1 MWSMID
7 TDKDSYQAD
16 LFSNRLAK
24 KYKTLRKWARRS
36 RITCYRLYD
45 RDIPEIPLAADL
57 YELIPDYVTDKNEAA
72 RFLFQEHARLSENDG
87 SIEAEI
93 SARQYLT
100 LYLYERPYE
109 KPEEEE
115 QQWISKMADA
125 AAATLHIPRCHI
137 IIKTRKHDKGGS
149 QYAKTD
155 DTPAASIQTGI
166 IQEQGQIFR
175 INLSDY
181 LDTGLFFDHRLL
193 RGIIRETSSGKTVL
207 NLYCYTA
214 GFSVYAAEGRAKKID
229 SVDLS
234 NTYLKWARE
243 NMQLNNFSDEEK
255 YAFIRADVKEFLAQ
269 KKAESAKYDIII
281 LDPPTFS
288 NSKMADTLLDINR
301 DWAGLVNDC
310 ISLLNP
316 RGVLYFSTNSRRLSF
331 NADLLAKMTSDGC
344 AVSVKD
350 ITDLSIPEDYKGTK
364 IHRCWKIA
372 AGKPKE
378 LF

>member
-1 MWSMID
+1 MIAIN
-7 TDKDSYQAD
+7 KDSYQAE

-45 RDIPEIPLAADL
+45 RDIPEVPLAADL
-57 YELIPDYVTDKNEAA
+57 YELLPDSIADKNEAA
-72 RFLFQEHARLSENDG
+72 RFLSQEHARLSENDG
-87 SIEAEI
+87 SIESEI
-93 SARQYLT
+93 STRQYLT

-115 QQWISKMADA
+115 QRWISKMSDA
-125 AAATLHIPRCHI
+125 AAAVLHIPRDHI

-155 DTPAASIQTGI
+155 DEPAASILTGI

-181 LDTGLFFDHRLL
+181 LDTGLFFDHRIL
-193 RGIIRETSSGKTVL
+193 RSIVRETSSGKTVL

-255 YAFIRADVKEFLAQ
+255 YSFIRADVKEFLAQ
-269 KKAESAKYDIII
+269 KKAERAKYDIII

-301 DWAGLVNDC
+301 DWAGLVNAC
-310 ISLLNP
+310 TALLNP
-316 RGVLYFSTNSRRLSF
+316 QGVLYFSTNSHRLSF
-331 NADLLAKMTSDGC
+331 NPELLAKTVSDGC
-344 AVSVKD
+344 AVSVED
-350 ITDLSIPEDYKGTK
+350 MTDQSIPEDYKGTK
-364 IHRCWKIA
+364 IHRCWKIS